1 MLSQFFIDR
10 PKFAL
15 VLSAIIVMA
24 GVLAM
29 LSIPVAQF
37 PPITPPVVQV
47 SAFYPGASAAVL
59 ESSVTIPLEE
69 EINGVDD
76 MLYISS
82 KSSNSG
88 QAIISVTFQVG
99 TDPSM
104 AQVNV
109 QNRVAQA
116 APKLP
121 EEVNKQGISVKKQ
134 SNDMLLFINLF
145 SPDNSLDNL
154 FISNYAIT
162 QIRNQLLR
170 LPGVGDVML
179 FGSKE
184 YSMRVWL
191 NPSRMASLGI
201 TATDVA
207 NAIREQNIQVAA
219 GQIGQMPGDAGQQF
233 QYTLQ
238 VKGRLRDPAEFGN
251 ILLRTGSDGAAVYLK
266 DIARVELGAKDYGSQ
281 ALADGTPTTIAAI
294 VQRPEANAIDT
305 AEVVREE
312 MRKMSANF
320 PQGLQYAINYDT
332 TRFVEEA
339 IDEVFFTLLL
349 AAVLVVCVI
358 YLFLQDWRATLIPLA
373 TIPVSLIGT
382 LAGLQWLGYSINLVT
397 LFGLILAIGI
407 VVDDAIVVIE
417 NVQRLIGEG
426 LPRREAA
433 QQSMRQV
440 TGPIIATTLVL
451 LAVFVPVG
459 FIPGITGQLYKQF
472 AATVSIAVAISAI
485 NALTLSPALC
495 ATLLRGAT
503 ERPWWLLR
511 GFNAAYAPMTRGY
524 RRIVTRMVKRS
535 AWFMAAFLMLCGA
548 VYWGSTLIPNAFL
561 PEEDQ
566 GYFFVSIQLPEGAA
580 LPRTIDVMR
589 ELGEKMAHT
598 PGVAHVVEIAGFN
611 IISGTNSSNNG
622 LAVAVLKPWSE
633 RQGAD
638 LSLDAILNNVQ
649 MQAFAMREATIF
661 AFNPPSIRGLGRTGG
676 FEYQLQDTAGRN
688 VQDFA
693 AVLRGL
699 LTAANQSPGLTRVF
713 STFQSDVPQL
723 FIDIDR
729 QKAKTLGVPLTEI
742 YSTLQAQLG
751 SLYINDFNLSGR
763 VYQTRIQAEQQ
774 FRSDPKEIYKFYV
787 RSAAGE
793 MIPLRS
799 LVTITPI
806 TGTDTISRHN
816 LFRAAQI
823 NGSALPGFSSGETMQ
838 MMASVS
844 AQTLPE
850 GMTYQWSGMSL
861 QEVMA
866 GSHGGVLF
874 LLALL
879 FVYLFLVA
887 QYESWSLPV
896 AVMLAVPIAA
906 SGAIAALLLAHL
918 SNDLYTQIG
927 LIMLIGFASKNAIL
941 VVEFAAKHREEAL
954 KPAPSGTNP
963 PGADLRLPAGG
974 RTGESGTIGLG
985 EGIKKPL
992 YSLHEAPLEATPSNE
1007 DPVLDSAITA
1017 ACLRFR
1023 AVLMT
1028 ALSFILGVVPLAVA
1042 SGAGAASRHSLGIPV
1057 IGGMLAAVLIGSF
1070 MVPVFYV
1077 FVTRVVEFRK
1087 KSA

>member
-15 VLSAIIVMA
+15 VLSALIVMA
-24 GVLAM
+24 GLLA
-29 LSIPVAQF
+29 LRSIPVTQF

-47 SAFYPGASAAVL
+47 SAIYPGASAAVL

-69 EINGVDD
+69 EINGVED

-88 QAIISVTFQVG
+88 QVIISVTFQVG
-99 TDPSM
+99 TDPNM
-104 AQVNV
+104 AQINV
-109 QNRVAQA
+109 QNRVTQA
-116 APKLP
+116 APRLP
-121 EEVNKQGISVKKQ
+121 DEVNKQGISVKKQ
-134 SNDMLLFINLF
+134 STDMLLFINLS
-145 SPDNSLDNL
+145 SPDKSLNDL
-154 FISNYAIT
+154 FISNYAMT
-162 QIRNQLLR
+162 QIRNKLLR
-170 LPGVGDVML
+170 LPGVGEVLL

-191 NPSRMASLGI
+191 NPNRMASLSI
-201 TATDVA
+201 TANDVA
-207 NAIREQNIQVAA
+207 AAIREQNIQVAA
-219 GQIGQMPGDAGQQF
+219 GQIGQMPNDASQQF

-238 VKGRLRDPAEFGN
+238 VKGRLHDAAEFGD
-251 ILLRTGSDGAAVYLK
+251 IIVRTDGKGGTVLLK
-266 DIARVELGAKDYGSQ
+266 DIARVELGAEDYSSV
-281 ALADGTPTTIAAI
+281 ALEDGTPSTFVAI

-305 AEVVREE
+305 AKTVRAE
-312 MRKMSANF
+312 MQKMSAVF
-320 PQGLQYAINYDT
+320 PEGLRYSIDYDT

-349 AAVLVVCVI
+349 AAALVVGVI

-382 LAGLQWLGYSINLVT
+382 LAGLNALDYSINLVT

-417 NVQRLIGEG
+417 NVQRLLGEG
-426 LPRREAA
+426 LRRREAA
-433 QQSMRQV
+433 IESMRQV

-459 FIPGITGQLYKQF
+459 FIPGITGQLYRQF
-472 AATVSIAVAISAI
+472 AATVSIAVAISSV

-503 ERPWWLLR
+503 EQPWWLLR
-511 GFNAAYAPMTRGY
+511 AFNAAYTPMTHGY
-524 RRIVTRMVKRS
+524 RHIVTRLVRRS
-535 AWFMAAFLMLCGA
+535 GWAMTAFALLCVAA
-548 VYWGSTLIPNAFL
+548 YWGSTRVPKAFL

-580 LPRTIDVMR
+580 LPRTLEVMHD
-589 ELGEKMAHT
+589 LGEKMART
-598 PGVAHVVEIAGFN
+598 PGVAHVIEVAGFN
-611 IISGTNSSNNG
+611 IISGTNASNNG
-622 LAVAVLKPWSE
+622 FGVAVLKPWSE
-633 RQGAD
+633 RREAD
-638 LSLDAILNNVQ
+638 QSLNAILNKVQ
-649 MQAFAMREATIF
+649 MQALAMREATIF

-676 FEYQLQDTAGRN
+676 FEYQLQDTGDRN
-688 VQDFA
+688 MQDFA

-699 LTAANQSPGLTRVF
+699 LTAANQTPGLTRVF
-713 STFQSDVPQL
+713 STFQADVPQL

-729 QKAKTLGVPLTEI
+729 HKAKTLGVSLTEI

-751 SLYINDFNLSGR
+751 SLYVNDFDRSGR

-774 FRSDPKEIYKFYV
+774 FRTDPAEIYKFYV

-799 LVTITPI
+799 LLTILPI
-806 TGTDTISRHN
+806 TGADTISRHN
-816 LFRAAQI
+816 LFRAEQI
-823 NGSALPGFSSGETMQ
+823 NGSALPGFSSGEAMQTM
-838 MMASVS
+838 ADIS
-844 AQTLPE
+844 ARTLPND
-850 GMTYQWSGMSL
+850 MTFQWSGMSL
-861 QEVMA
+861 QEQLA

-874 LLALL
+874 VLALL

-887 QYESWSLPV
+887 QYESWSLPL
-896 AVMLAVPIAA
+896 AVMLAVPVAA
-906 SGAIAALLLAHL
+906 GGALAALMLARL

-927 LIMLIGFASKNAIL
+927 LIMLIGIASKNAIL
-941 VVEFAAKHREEAL
+941 VVEFAAKHLEESL
-954 KPAPSGTNP
+954 KLSTRASDSGEN
-963 PGADLRLPAGG
+963 
-974 RTGESGTIGLG
+974 I
-985 EGIKKPL
+985 IKPL
-992 YSLHEAPLEATPSNE
+992 YALHESPLEVSRAE
-1007 DPVLDSAITA
+1007 DPVLDAAVTA

-1028 ALSFILGVVPLAVA
+1028 ALSFILGVIPLAVA

-1070 MVPVFYV
+1070 WVPVFYV
-1077 FVTRVVEFRK
+1077 FVSRLVGGVVKNK
-1087 KSA
+1087 KIAGRNGI